1 MDTSS
6 LGKGLVII
14 GLLIAGIGGLLWLF
28 RGLPLNLGQ
37 LPGDI
42 HIRGDRWS
50 FFFPLTTCIVISII
64 LTIVLN
70 IILRLFR

>member
-1 MDTSS
+1 MDLSS
-6 LGKGLVII
+6 FGKVLVVI
-14 GLLIAGIGGLLWLF
+14 GLLIAAVGGLLWLL

-70 IILRLFR
+70 IIFRLFR

>member
-1 MDTSS
+1 MDLSS
-6 LGKGLVII
+6 LGKTLVVL

-28 RGLPLNLGQ
+28 RGLPLHLGQ

-50 FFFPLTTCIVISII
+50 LFFPLTTCIVVSIV
-64 LTIVLN
+64 LTILLN
-70 IILRLFR
+70 IVFRLFR